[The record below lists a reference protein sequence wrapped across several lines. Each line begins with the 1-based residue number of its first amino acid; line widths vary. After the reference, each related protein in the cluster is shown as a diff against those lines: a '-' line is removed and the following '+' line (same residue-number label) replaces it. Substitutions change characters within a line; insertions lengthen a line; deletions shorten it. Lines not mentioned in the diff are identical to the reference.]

1 MNRHSL
7 NQCWRL
13 LATALSFTLFGVGA
27 LLLTLG
33 WFPWLQLACR
43 GESKRRELAQGT
55 IRRSFRFFLALISGL
70 GVMSYKIEGAEQLAQ
85 DGGCLLVSNHPSL
98 IDYVLLASVAPR
110 CDCIVKQA
118 LWQHP
123 FFGGVIRAVGYLPN
137 GEGEQ
142 LLAACRQRLA
152 SGGLLLIFPE
162 GTRTTPGQPLRLQ
175 RGAANIAVRCGA
187 DLRLAHIHCQPTTLT
202 KQESWYHIPTRKPH
216 FHVMIGDKVAVA
228 PFLCVAPSVAAR
240 QLTEFLTQA
249 LLPASGVLHGK
260 PDEHTTTRDQT
271 TDYR

>member
-1 MNRHSL
+1 MCRLMNRL
-7 NQCWRL
+7 WRL
-13 LATALSFTLFGVGA
+13 LATAFSFGLFGVGA
-27 LLLTLG
+27 LLLTLA
-33 WFPWLQLACR
+33 WFPWLRLACR
-43 GESKRRELAQGT
+43 SQARRRELAQGT
-55 IRRSFRFFLALISGL
+55 IRHSFRFFLGVLSGL
-70 GVMSYKIEGAEQLAQ
+70 GVMSYKIEGAERLAL
-85 DGGCLLVSNHPSL
+85 DGGSLLVANHPSL

-123 FFGGVIRAVGYLPN
+123 CFGGVIRAAGYLPN

-152 SGGLLLIFPE
+152 AGGLLLIFPE

-187 DLRLAHIHCQPTTLT
+187 DLRLAHILCQPSTLT